1 MSYQLTLID
10 VAKNPGLFR
19 FCWGMSKTQE
29 TTESG
34 GHLPLNA
41 GIVI

>member
-1 MSYQLTLID
+1 MP
-10 VAKNPGLFR
+10 KNPGLFR
-19 FCWGMSKTQE
+19 FYWGMSKTQE

-41 GIVI
+41 GIVR